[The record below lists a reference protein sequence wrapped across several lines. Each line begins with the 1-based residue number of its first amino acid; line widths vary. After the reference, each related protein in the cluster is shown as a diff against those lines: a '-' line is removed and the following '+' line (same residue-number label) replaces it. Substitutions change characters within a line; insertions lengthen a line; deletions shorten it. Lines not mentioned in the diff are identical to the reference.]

1 MAHGVEM
8 IAAEN
13 LGVQL
18 NMLALDA
25 AAATAPL
32 CLCGDLDPGERG
44 VVALLPPCQ

>member
-18 NMLALDA
+18 NTLALDA
-25 AAATAPL
+25 ATATAL
-32 CLCGDLDPGERG
+32 T
-44 VVALLPPCQ
+44 VFVW